1 MIRSS
6 SAPFAGRIAAL
17 LVMLLMTLG
26 LTGCLS
32 HWFLDSSTR
41 LQVENRTKYDV
52 VSIDILSE
60 DLSSAKS
67 WVSDTIPSGEKS
79 RVFEEDW
86 VGTFRARFI
95 FLGTD
100 SLNREVLKEYRSEIE
115 FDGGSLYMVLSE
127 NEDGVIRCEF
137 R

>member
-17 LVMLLMTLG
+17 LVMLLMTFG

-52 VSIDILSE
+52 VSIDIISE
-60 DLSSAKS
+60 DHTSIKP
-67 WVSDTIPSGEKS
+67 WIRDTVRAGEKS
-79 RVFEEDW
+79 RVYEEDW
-86 VGTFRARFI
+86 VGSFQARFV
-95 FLGTD
+95 FLAAD
-100 SLNREVLKEYRSEIE
+100 SVKGGVAKEYRADID
-115 FDGGSLYMVLSE
+115 FDGGSLYMVLYE
-127 NEDGVIRCEF
+127 DKDGVIHYEF